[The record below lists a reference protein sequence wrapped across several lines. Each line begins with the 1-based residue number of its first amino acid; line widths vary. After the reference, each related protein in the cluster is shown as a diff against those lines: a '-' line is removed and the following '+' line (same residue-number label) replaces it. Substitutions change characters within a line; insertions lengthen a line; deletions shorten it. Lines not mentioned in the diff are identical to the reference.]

1 MNQLIQHLRIEAKL
15 QMWTTFCT
23 SSQVLCLTEQEILYK
38 SANINPGNHI
48 FISCIK
54 EGRISFGVALKDW
67 SRYQLSEPD
76 TFATNIYRQNSKD
89 PQNSPLTVSDGDH
102 STDQRPASIIWRFVW
117 GLQIQSIQFQ
127 QILDTGTS
135 GNLGPWGHR
144 EYFRSQENT
153 RYLHLVHYYCIED
166 GRPDEAGGCRQK
178 VWWLLWWVMNV
189 QLVSD
194 RWWWALTPPGA
205 IINISTRQT
214 AASSP
219 MFLFLPCL

>member
-23 SSQVLCLTEQEILYK
+23 SSQVLCLTEEEILYK

-67 SRYQLSEPD
+67 SCYQLSEPD
-76 TFATNIYRQNSKD
+76 TFATNIYRHNSED
-89 PQNSPLTVSDGDH
+89 TQNSPLTVSDGDH
-102 STDQRPASIIWRFVW
+102 TTDQRPASIIWRFVW

-135 GNLGPWGHR
+135 GNLGPWGHKR
-144 EYFRSQENT
+144 YFRSQENT
-153 RYLHLVHYYCIED
+153 RYLHLVHYYCMED
-166 GRPDEAGGCRQK
+166 GRPDEAGGWRLQTEC
-178 VWWLLWWVMNV
+178 VMIAV
-189 QLVSD
+189 MSYECAAGIWPVMVSPD
-194 RWWWALTPPGA
+194 
-205 IINISTRQT
+205 T
-214 AASSP
+214 AWGHH
-219 MFLFLPCL
+219 